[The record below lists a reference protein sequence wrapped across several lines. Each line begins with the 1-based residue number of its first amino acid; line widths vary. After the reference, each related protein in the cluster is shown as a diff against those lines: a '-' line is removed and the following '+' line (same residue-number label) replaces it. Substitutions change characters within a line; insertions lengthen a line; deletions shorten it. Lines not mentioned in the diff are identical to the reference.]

1 MKALLATIVTALL
14 VGCAAGTDFSLDNA
28 AKVQAGMTKA
38 EVVALMGKPM
48 HQTSRV
54 GDEVWTWAHVN
65 MMSGQSRTATIVFV
79 GGVVQAQPGTGK
91 PVQ

>member
-14 VGCAAGTDFSLDNA
+14 VGCAAGSDFSLDNA

-48 HQTSRV
+48 YQTARV